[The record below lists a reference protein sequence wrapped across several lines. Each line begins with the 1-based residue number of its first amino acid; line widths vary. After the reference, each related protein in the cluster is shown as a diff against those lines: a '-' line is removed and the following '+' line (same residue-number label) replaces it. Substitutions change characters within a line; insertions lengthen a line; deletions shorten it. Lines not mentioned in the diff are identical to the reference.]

1 MVLHWEHRKTADPM
15 EATGTAAARR
25 SGDAEASGHGAGRA
39 QWTMDLWLSQAL
51 LG

>member
-1 MVLHWEHRKTADPM
+1 M